1 MAASEN
7 ARNVARRKLEA
18 KRDETLQQINTLED
32 SFFEESTLL
41 SADEFVRHPKHQE
54 IQQLRRKYNEL
65 CEMLAMFFIPEPSP
79 EEPPAEEVPLY

>member
-1 MAASEN
+1 MAAPEN

-18 KRDETLQQINTLED
+18 KRDETLRQINTLED
-32 SFFEESTLL
+32 SFFEESAKL

-54 IQQLRRKYNEL
+54 IQQLRSKYDEL
-65 CEMLAMFFIPEPSP
+65 CEMLAMFFSPPPHP